1 MPGDHEYVRR
11 RSFETGTV
19 EDWSVADDRVAL
31 LAGSTVYLVGDE
43 HDQIEL
49 DEPGEHVALND
60 KLFVFAGGSVEAYG
74 ISGARLWGADV
85 DGGVDALA
93 APGDSDVVVVLTD
106 DERLVGLDAAAGHE
120 RFAHDRPDAD
130 VATTPEI
137 VCADE
142 SLVVA
147 AWSFLSVLSPEAGE
161 TELRTSLDGA
171 IHGVGVVDDTVVCVM
186 KDDRVLGI
194 DAESGE
200 EAWRHDW
207 DVDRIAP
214 FGRGELLVRTGEGV
228 RAVAPSGEWT
238 SLDLD
243 DGVPV
248 AAAGGDP
255 VCVVLGSLVNV
266 YGRAARGDA
275 AVAASVAGDVVEPSG
290 GSVPVAVEN
299 VGETMTV
306 ASVAVEA
313 SGASVPTAPE
323 KLTLAPGDSERVRV
337 ALSDVTVEAVD
348 LSVRVN
354 DEVVEEATLSVAG
367 DVSTLDVSASPAA
380 VGEAEGWLVDVAV
393 ENGADVPIR
402 GVEVSPSGR
411 TRDVLEPGERWTVT
425 VPLPAEESLVVA
437 AADAERHLDVSVPER
452 PLAADVRFEDGLV
465 VVGVSNETT
474 AYVTDTVALSS
485 PAFPRDL
492 ELAFEGG
499 EGSRLVAAV
508 PPVAAGDVDV
518 TVAGRLLS
526 WTDTVSVPRDAVV
539 GANSGGARAGA
550 AGQSEQTA
558 AAGRQQAANGGA
570 SGAGAAAAK
579 GANPGGAGDDESADG
594 ESDALELD
602 RRFDPEDAT
611 VGGLQFEHVDVTNT
625 VDGPREV
632 TVETADSPAVSAVVD
647 PGETRSFVRA
657 HTFTDSDG
665 SGGGGGEIPSVS
677 VGGGGRR
684 RTARSV
690 DPTVETPD
698 WYCLAG
704 VAATVDGPRLH
715 VRVVNQSR
723 TRISVSNL
731 SLQSLSF
738 EAPPEPFE
746 VKPRSSEERT
756 VALSADRTD
765 GHPALLSFDAGADVS
780 SSTEHQTLVHVP
792 ERDRHE
798 LAHVDVAVDDETVLD
813 ESGGTVVVRLRNDG
827 PTALSEVSAEATGD
841 QVQTMLYDSLAVD
854 SLPTGESVKHYVDV
868 SGVEGGLDVP
878 LELGV
883 AGGATEVVQ
892 LVADD
897 VADDADVRVDRPSL
911 PDPGEVDVSLPA
923 RISTAFEVED
933 AGQ

>member
-11 RSFETGTV
+11 RSFETGAV

-60 KLFVFAGGSVEAYG
+60 KLFVFTGGRVEAYG

-85 DGGVDALA
+85 GGGGVDALA
-93 APGDSDVVVVLTD
+93 APGGSDVVVVLTD

-137 VCADE
+137 VCTDE

-194 DAESGE
+194 DAESGDE
-200 EAWRHDW
+200 TWRHDW

-275 AVAASVAGDVVEPSG
+275 AVAASVSQDVVEPSG
-290 GSVPVAVEN
+290 GSVPVTVEN
-299 VGETMTV
+299 VGETVTV
-306 ASVAVEA
+306 ASVEVAA
-313 SGASVPTAPE
+313 DGATVPSAPE
-323 KLTLAPGDSERVRV
+323 QLTLEPGESERVRV
-337 ALSDVTVEAVD
+337 ALSDVAAETVD
-348 LSVRVN
+348 LTVRVN
-354 DEVVEEATLSVAG
+354 DEVAGEATLSVAG

-411 TRDVLEPGERWTVT
+411 TRDVLDPGERWTVT

-465 VVGVSNETT
+465 VVDVSNET
-474 AYVTDTVALSS
+474 AAHVTDTVALSS

-492 ELAFEGG
+492 ELAFDGG

-539 GANSGGARAGA
+539 GASAGGSGARAG
-550 AGQSEQTA
+550 EPN
-558 AAGRQQAANGGA
+558 QQPERAANGGTS
-570 SGAGAAAAK
+570 SGTVVE
-579 GANPGGAGDDESADG
+579 GANAGGGSGGDGGDESAADDD

-625 VDGPREV
+625 VDGSREV
-632 TVETADSPAVSAVVD
+632 TVETADSPAAVSAVVD

-657 HTFTDSDG
+657 HTFTGTDG
-665 SGGGGGEIPSVS
+665 NGGGGGGEIPSVS

-704 VAATVDGPRLH
+704 VAATVDGPHLH

-738 EAPPEPFE
+738 ETPPEPFD

-756 VALSADRTD
+756 VPLSADRTD

-827 PTALSEVSAEATGD
+827 PTALSGVSAEASGG

-854 SLPTGESVKHYVDV
+854 SLPPGESVKHYVDV

-892 LVADD
+892 LVADGD
-897 VADDADVRVDRPSL
+897 TADVRVDRPSL
-911 PDPGEVDVSLPA
+911 PDPGEVDVSLPE

-933 AGQ
+933 AEQ